1 MEREWRD
8 ALLITEPSA
17 CSWTTSNST
26 GSWAEERERGERER
40 ERDGGWDPARG
51 REGGR
56 ERERVGWKE
65 RERERLQSVGDSEG
79 ASERMVVEWGRFGGK
94 NEGPDDL

>member
-26 GSWAEERERGERER
+26 GSWAEERERREGEREMGAGIQSAREGERER
-40 ERDGGWDPARG
+40 EGV
-51 REGGR
+51 REG
-56 ERERVGWKE
+56 ERDCSG
-65 RERERLQSVGDSEG
+65 
-79 ASERMVVEWGRFGGK
+79 
-94 NEGPDDL
+94 

>member
-26 GSWAEERERGERER
+26 GSWAEERERREGERWGLGSSQQDR
-40 ERDGGWDPARG
+40 ERG
-51 REGGR
+51 REKEEEIAVGR
-56 ERERVGWKE
+56 GWL
-65 RERERLQSVGDSEG
+65 R
-79 ASERMVVEWGRFGGK
+79 GK
-94 NEGPDDL
+94 GED

>member
-26 GSWAEERERGERER
+26 GSWAEESEESREMGAGIQSRREGE
-40 ERDGGWDPARG
+40 
-51 REGGR
+51 EGGR
-56 ERERVGWKE
+56 EIAVGRGW
-65 RERERLQSVGDSEG
+65 
-79 ASERMVVEWGRFGGK
+79 
-94 NEGPDDL
+94 

>member
-26 GSWAEERERGERER
+26 GSWAEERERREGERWGLGSSQQVGEGEKEGERER
-40 ERDGGWDPARG
+40 VIAVGRGWYRG
-51 REGGR
+51 KGEDRR
-56 ERERVGWKE
+56 
-65 RERERLQSVGDSEG
+65 
-79 ASERMVVEWGRFGGK
+79 GK
-94 NEGPDDL
+94 NDGPDDL

>member
-26 GSWAEERERGERER
+26 GSWAEERERREGERW
-40 ERDGGWDPARG
+40 GLGSSQQ
-51 REGGR
+51 
-56 ERERVGWKE
+56 ERERV
-65 RERERLQSVGDSEG
+65 REREIAVGRG
-79 ASERMVVEWGRFGGK
+79 W
-94 NEGPDDL
+94 

>member
-26 GSWAEERERGERER
+26 GSWAEESEERQ
-40 ERDGGWDPARG
+40 RDGGWDPVTARG
-51 REGGR
+51 RR
-56 ERERVGWKE
+56 KE
-65 RERERLQSVGDSEG
+65 EERLQWVGGGKG
-79 ASERMVVEWGRFGGK
+79 ARGAEGK
-94 NEGPDDL
+94 NEALMIYEMVER

>member
-26 GSWAEERERGERER
+26 GSWAEERERGEGER
-40 ERDGGWDPARG
+40 EMGAGIQSAREGERG
-51 REGGR
+51 REG
-56 ERERVGWKE
+56 ERDCSG
-65 RERERLQSVGDSEG
+65 
-79 ASERMVVEWGRFGGK
+79 
-94 NEGPDDL
+94 

>member
-40 ERDGGWDPARG
+40 GTGAGIQRGGEREEEKEWDGSRGGRERDCNWLGMARGQEREERDGGWRG
-51 REGGR
+51 WRG
-56 ERERVGWKE
+56 
-65 RERERLQSVGDSEG
+65 
-79 ASERMVVEWGRFGGK
+79 
-94 NEGPDDL
+94 